1 MGEVEDIEPLGDERR
16 LGISPLFHWDELRDG
31 ESIMVNGVC
40 LSVEKHSGSKF
51 YAYASRETVSRSTL
65 GSLRVGTKVNL
76 ERALSLGERIGG
88 HLVSGHVDCV
98 AKVTNAEEAGE
109 SRRIRCSFPPRY
121 AVEVLEKGSI
131 ALDGVS
137 LTVNRSGEDFLEVNV
152 IPDSLRR
159 TNISQWR
166 PGTLINMETDA
177 IGKYVVNFMRYNRAI
192 EKKEEAL
199 TRDFLARNGFI

>member
-1 MGEVEDIEPLGDERR
+1 MGAVEDVEPLGEERR
-16 LGISPLFHWDELRDG
+16 FGINPLFHWDALNDG

-40 LSVEKHSGSKF
+40 LSVERHSGSKF
-51 YAYASRETVSRSTL
+51 YAYASRETISRSTL

-76 ERALSLGERIGG
+76 ERALAAGDKIGG

-98 AKVTNAEEAGE
+98 AKVTDADEVGE
-109 SRRIRCSFPPRY
+109 SRRIRCSFPARY

-131 ALDGVS
+131 ALDGIS
-137 LTVNRSGEDFLEVNV
+137 LTINRRGEDFLEVNV
-152 IPDSLRR
+152 IPDSLKR

-166 PGTLINMETDA
+166 PGTLVNMEMDA
-177 IGKYVVNFMRYNRAI
+177 IGKYVINYMRYSGAI
-192 EKKEEAL
+192 VENKDGL